1 MKMDAKRKVY
11 LIISAVLASVTV
23 MVSLSQNVYAT
34 IGGESMERQFRES
47 MLRNNPHLK
56 PEDIV
61 CCGYFD
67 ANGNEVTR
75 DEFAVLITQ
84 AALDGASPEFRAT
97 HSVTSEGIIVNN
109 ATGLPDPVNSRGVP
123 ITNTSSQKTQKEKVT
138 AYFTDFYGTIVGSS
152 KITKG
157 TTIAKSQFPKKNP
170 SDIVVENTIFTFD
183 KWEYAGNV
191 LDSDVIVKALYKV
204 KQ

>member
-1 MKMDAKRKVY
+1 MMKTKITRAF
-11 LIISAVLASVTV
+11 LTIITAAT
-23 MVSLSQNVYAT
+23 MWIAFGGTNVYAT

-84 AALDGASPEFRAT
+84 AALDGASPEYRAT

-109 ATGLPDPVNSRGVP
+109 ATGLPDPVDAKGRP
-123 ITNTSSQKTQKEKVT
+123 ITGNTVKKTQKDKVT
-138 AYFTDFYGTIVGSS
+138 ATFTNLYGVIIGTS

-157 TTIAKSQFPKKNP
+157 TDIAQSQFPAETP
-170 SDIVVENTIFTFD
+170 SDIVTDSGTLVFD
-183 KWEYAGNV
+183 HWDYDGKVLEEDVRIKAVYKYAE
-191 LDSDVIVKALYKV
+191 
-204 KQ
+204 Q